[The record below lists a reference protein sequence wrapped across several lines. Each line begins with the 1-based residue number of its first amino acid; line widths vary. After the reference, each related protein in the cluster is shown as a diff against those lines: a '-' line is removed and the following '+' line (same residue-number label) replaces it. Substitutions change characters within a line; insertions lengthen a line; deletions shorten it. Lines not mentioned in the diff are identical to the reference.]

1 MESAGSVSSRGAL
14 DRVSWNRQEAQ
25 RAVCLLTP
33 SAIPGKSANAIQST
47 AMARA
52 FAECGY
58 RVTLAC
64 QRGTATRE
72 EERQSLA
79 DLEGAGVQVHYLPG
93 RGNGPAAGYV
103 WAYRLFG
110 EVYRL
115 NVRLIHSR
123 CLIQGVLLALAG
135 RRVTC
140 EVHQLDLEKELKVL
154 LWGQG
159 LRGVRGIV
167 AVSRGLADA
176 LKNRGARAEK
186 LVVLHD
192 AVDSARFN
200 GTHAR
205 FRSRSVGP
213 DADFTLG
220 YFGSIAPGRGLET
233 LFDAVAATP
242 WLRLRLAGRVTAD
255 KEMDGVV
262 QRARESLGS
271 RLEWLGSVAHSRIPE
286 LMQSCDALAIP
297 YTRDLRTAG
306 VMSPLKLF
314 EYMAAGRPVVSSQ
327 IGTLSEILE
336 DGVNCVSFEPGD
348 PASLVQALTRLRC
361 SETLRNR
368 VSIAAQSTAREYT
381 WKRRARRILD
391 LLESA

>member
-1 MESAGSVSSRGAL
+1 
-14 DRVSWNRQEAQ
+14 
-25 RAVCLLTP
+25 LLTP
-33 SAIPGKSANAIQST
+33 SAIPGKSANAIQSA

-58 RVTLAC
+58 RVILAC

-79 DLEGAGVQVHYLPG
+79 DLEEAGVRVHYLPG

-154 LWGQG
+154 RWGQG
-159 LRGVRGIV
+159 LNGLRGIV
-167 AVSRGLADA
+167 AISQGLADE
-176 LKNRGARAEK
+176 LRERGARAEK
-186 LVVLHD
+186 LVILHD
-192 AVDSARFN
+192 AVDPAKFN
-200 GTHAR
+200 G
-205 FRSRSVGP
+205 SRGQLRNGSAAANGY
-213 DADFTLG
+213 FTLG
-220 YFGSIAPGRGLET
+220 YFGSIAQGRGLET

-262 QRARESLGS
+262 QRARDSLGS

-297 YTRDLRTAG
+297 YTTELKTVN
-306 VMSPLKLF
+306 VMSPLKVF
-314 EYMAAGRPVVSSQ
+314 EYMAAGRPIVSSQ
-327 IGTLSEILE
+327 VGTLREILE
-336 DGVNCVSFEPGD
+336 EGVDCVSFQAGNQE
-348 PASLVQALTRLRC
+348 SLVHALGRLRG
-361 SETLRNR
+361 SGNLRDR
-368 VSIAAQSTAREYT
+368 LSTAAQSKACKYT
-381 WKRRARRILD
+381 WNARARRILD